1 MPVYRETMD
10 STENVTVRMYGDIP
24 YMKID
29 EFYNKL
35 YFTGA
40 EKYPEKA
47 KQMAVTRNG
56 NVFEAPAYDGTKAT
70 FDADADTFTCENLD
84 AYTMAPYYTMFLS
97 EQADP
102 SAPFV
107 RVSGT
112 DYTGDVNSKTVDLK
126 SYGIDLIADG
136 DDLWVP
142 LPTLADIFSSPY
154 VYEVYYN
161 GQGIYVYDGMQVL
174 QATNAKDLDE
184 NYYAFTAKNRSA
196 DRAAFDY
203 GNLCF
208 YVDTFYGH
216 PASSRISESIKADG
230 LDKTLD
236 KTIDGM
242 KLSGVK
248 VALKSTDMKEYA
260 FGLNCL
266 INSALDDGG
275 HTSYRDMMAWMPQEE
290 LSKWGQRTDELGLGK
305 NAGTLRDEESTQG
318 IAAVINKMIDDKS
331 VPVEAMQ
338 YADGSGLAIY
348 MEQGDTV
355 MFVVPNGYNID
366 RAGWTAYESGQSTE
380 MPQEE
385 MAKWG
390 QRMNE
395 LGLSKNANS
404 LRSDESS
411 AGLADVLNKGIEA
424 KSIPGEPLRYADG
437 TGYAIY
443 MEQGDTAMYVLTG
456 NYNIDRAGWTAYENG
471 ETNEKPQDSMGTF
484 MQALDKAKANPAI
497 KNFVVNIALCPG
509 GESGISTTISKI
521 ISGQTYRHQ
530 FNELSGQ
537 DEVIHYD
544 VDANFDRVFDEKD
557 NEVSYPFN
565 FAVVASSTSYSAA
578 NYLANMAKDNGV
590 CLLGETTG
598 GGANSPQVTPEAEGQ
613 SFNLSARYKLMD
625 KNNQHVDFGVEPDYV
640 LTQEKDGVKDYSQ
653 YFDLA
658 AISKYVNEYYAK

>member
-1 MPVYRETMD
+1 VY
-10 STENVTVRMYGDIP
+10 
-24 YMKID
+24 
-29 EFYNKL
+29 
-35 YFTGA
+35 
-40 EKYPEKA
+40 
-47 KQMAVTRNG
+47 
-56 NVFEAPAYDGTKAT
+56 EAPAYDGTKAT

-84 AYTMAPYYTMFLS
+84 AYTMAPYYALFLA

-112 DYTGDVNSKTVDLK
+112 DRTGDVTPKTVDFK
-126 SYGIDLIADG
+126 KYGIDLVADG
-136 DDLWVP
+136 DSLWVP
-142 LPTLADIFSSPY
+142 LPTLVDIFSCPY

-161 GQGIYVYDGMQVL
+161 GQGIYMYDGTGVL
-174 QATNAKDLDE
+174 QTANAKDTDE
-184 NYYAFTAKNRSA
+184 NYYAFTKENRSA
-196 DRAAFDY
+196 ERAAFDY

-248 VALKSTDMKEYA
+248 EALKSTDMKEYA

-275 HTSYRDMMAWMPQEE
+275 HTVYQDMMSWMPQEE
-290 LSKWGQRTDELGLGK
+290 VATWGQRMDELGMSK
-305 NAGTLRDEESTQG
+305 NTNTLRSDESSAG
-318 IAAVINKMIDDKS
+318 LAAVLNKGIEEKS
-331 VPVEAMQ
+331 IPGEPLR
-338 YADGSGLAIY
+338 YADGSGYAIY
-348 MEQGDTV
+348 MEQGDTA
-355 MFVVPNGYNID
+355 MYLLTGNYNID
-366 RAGWTAYESGQSTE
+366 RAGWTAYESGQSSE
-380 MPQEE
+380 M
-385 MAKWG
+385 
-390 QRMNE
+390 
-395 LGLSKNANS
+395 
-404 LRSDESS
+404 
-411 AGLADVLNKGIEA
+411 
-424 KSIPGEPLRYADG
+424 
-437 TGYAIY
+437 
-443 MEQGDTAMYVLTG
+443 
-456 NYNIDRAGWTAYENG
+456 
-471 ETNEKPQDSMGTF
+471 PQDSMGAF
-484 MQALDKAKANPAI
+484 MQALDKAKANPEI

-521 ISGQTYRHQ
+521 ISGQAYRHQ
-530 FNELSGQ
+530 FDELSGR

-565 FAVVASSTSYSAA
+565 FAVIASSYSYSAA

-590 CLLGETTG
+590 CLLGETSG
-598 GGANSPQVTPEAEGQ
+598 GGANSPQVTPEAEGL

-640 LTQEKDGVKDYSQ
+640 LTQDKDGVKDYSQ

-658 AISKYVNEYYAK
+658 VISQYVNEFYAR

>member
-1 MPVYRETMD
+1 MVALVATLAACGSSSGSAGSNASSTSGSASSSAAASASATSASEQSVPVYRETMD

-47 KQMAVTRNG
+47 KQMAVTRDG
-56 NVFEAPAYDGTKAT
+56 NVFETPAYDGTKAT

-184 NYYAFTAKNRSA
+184 NYYAFTANNRSA
-196 DRAAFDY
+196 ERAAFDY

-248 VALKSTDMKEYA
+248 EALKSTDMKEYA
-260 FGLNCL
+260 FGLNAL

-275 HTSYRDMMAWMPQEE
+275 HTVFMDMMAW
-290 LSKWGQRTDELGLGK
+290 
-305 NAGTLRDEESTQG
+305 
-318 IAAVINKMIDDKS
+318 
-331 VPVEAMQ
+331 
-338 YADGSGLAIY
+338 
-348 MEQGDTV
+348 
-355 MFVVPNGYNID
+355 
-366 RAGWTAYESGQSTE
+366 